1 MRGQKPAGF
10 SLGRESITIGVTGPL
25 SKVYLL
31 EHSYVYGEESDF
43 DEAKT
48 LGVYSTRELA
58 EEARGRY
65 ATLPGF
71 RDLPLDCFYIS
82 LYTLD
87 EDAGW
92 KEGFHIFW
100 R

>member
-1 MRGQKPAGF
+1 M
-10 SLGRESITIGVTGPL
+10 

-31 EHSYVYGEESDF
+31 QHYYDYGKESEHEEVK
-43 DEAKT
+43 E

-58 EEARGRY
+58 EEARDRY
-65 ATLPGF
+65 AALPGF

-87 EDAGW
+87 EDTGW

>member
-1 MRGQKPAGF
+1 MMRGQKSAGL
-10 SLGRESITIGVTGPL
+10 SLGRESTVIGVTGLL

-31 EHSYVYGEESDF
+31 QHYYDYGKESEHEEVK
-43 DEAKT
+43 E

-58 EEARGRY
+58 EEARDRY

-71 RDLPLDCFYIS
+71 RDFPLDCFYIS

-92 KEGFHIFW
+92 EEGFVSC
-100 R
+100 

>member
-1 MRGQKPAGF
+1 MMRGQKSAGL
-10 SLGRESITIGVTGPL
+10 SLGRESTVIGVTGLL

-31 EHSYVYGEESDF
+31 QHYYDYGKESEHEEVK
-43 DEAKT
+43 E

-58 EEARGRY
+58 EEARDRY

-71 RDLPLDCFYIS
+71 RDFPLDCFFIAEP
-82 LYTLD
+82 TLD

-92 KEGFHIFW
+92 EEGFVSC
-100 R
+100 

>member
-1 MRGQKPAGF
+1 M
-10 SLGRESITIGVTGPL
+10 

-87 EDAGW
+87 EDAFISFGG
-92 KEGFHIFW
+92 KTIHTSAGPGKVLPLVCKGLIPAIC
-100 R
+100 

>member
-1 MRGQKPAGF
+1 M
-10 SLGRESITIGVTGPL
+10 

-58 EEARGRY
+58 EEARDRY
-65 ATLPGF
+65 AALPGF
-71 RDLPLDCFYIS
+71 RDFPLDCFFIAEP
-82 LYTLD
+82 TLD
-87 EDAGW
+87 KDAAGW
-92 KEGFHIFW
+92 EEGFVSC
-100 R
+100 

>member
-1 MRGQKPAGF
+1 M
-10 SLGRESITIGVTGPL
+10 

-48 LGVYSTRELA
+48 LGVYSTRLLA
-58 EEARGRY
+58 EEGWCRY
-65 ATLPGF
+65 ATIQGF
-71 RDLPLDCFYIS
+71 MVLPLDCFYIS